1 MAGLDEI
8 AHGDRI
14 VMQAAG
20 GRWTQFRNVTD
31 RSAASGRFHDT
42 RDAAIRQARWLAR
55 KDGVSV
61 FLREPGG
68 EGEYRLRRLG
78 R

>member
-1 MAGLDEI
+1 MTEYDSH
-8 AHGDRI
+8 HGDRI

-31 RSAASGRFHDT
+31 RSATSARFHDT

-55 KDGVSV
+55 KQGVSV
-61 FLREPGG
+61 FLLAPGG
-68 EGEYRLRRLG
+68 EDRDYRLRRL
-78 R
+78 